1 MFILIG
7 EKTIE
12 ALTLVSKNRE
22 NTASK
27 ETYVSPWILEP
38 ESLVKVRNV

>member
-1 MFILIG
+1 MLILIG
-7 EKTIE
+7 EKTLE
-12 ALTLVSKNRE
+12 AFTLVSKNRE

-27 ETYVSPWILEP
+27 KTYINPWILEP